1 MNYHNTIITKNEENI
16 KENNAYEYRKV
27 QGILG
32 DVSFNIV
39 LPKKYSNSLG
49 IRKGD
54 FVKVFLI
61 DDKIVVKKA

>member
-1 MNYHNTIITKNEENI
+1 MNYDNSIITKNGIFLEEN
-16 KENNAYEYRKV
+16 NNYEYRKV
-27 QGILG
+27 QAILG

-54 FVKVFLI
+54 FVKVFLV
-61 DDKIVVKKA
+61 DDKIIIKKA